1 MERKIVIRCVLAIV
15 LLIYIGFALA
25 YSDTRASGQVCRGV
39 SVTINDP
46 GHNGFVAVSDILRDL
61 TEQKTKPEGIGMR
74 KIDVQSIE
82 NTLAGCDNIESV
94 NCVLLTN
101 DTLLIEVQPLK
112 PLVRVFDRNNQDYYI
127 NRAGKRMNASVH
139 YRIDVPVVSG
149 EFSEALKPTVVLPYI
164 DYFTAHPGWDRL
176 VSALQVTPGGDI
188 IMIPAIKGHVVNL
201 GDTTDIDNKFRRL
214 RSFYSQVM
222 PVKGWQYYDTLSVKW
237 RSRVIATRRGFK
249 HVEEAP
255 LTEENIDFD
264 DISTM
269 NAGNDS
275 LVAIRPDN
283 NP

>member
-25 YSDTRASGQVCRGV
+25 YSDTRASRQVCRGV

-46 GHNGFVAVSDILRDL
+46 ERNGFVAVSDILRDL
-61 TEQKTKPEGIGMR
+61 ADQKIQPEGLGVR
-74 KIDVQSIE
+74 KIDVQGIE
-82 NTLAGCDNIESV
+82 QTLAGCDNIESV

-112 PLVRVFDRNNQDYYI
+112 PLVRVFDRNEQDYYI
-127 NRAGKRMNASVH
+127 NRVGKRMNASVH
-139 YRIDVPVVSG
+139 YHIDVPVVSG

-176 VSALQVTPGGDI
+176 VSALHVTPKGDI
-188 IMIPAIKGHVVNL
+188 IMVPVIKGHVVNL

-214 RSFYSQVM
+214 RSFYSLVM

-237 RSRVIATRRGFK
+237 RSRVIATRRGFR
-249 HVEEAP
+249 HIEAAP
-255 LTEENIDFD
+255 LIEENIDFD

-275 LVAIRPDN
+275 LVAIPPDN